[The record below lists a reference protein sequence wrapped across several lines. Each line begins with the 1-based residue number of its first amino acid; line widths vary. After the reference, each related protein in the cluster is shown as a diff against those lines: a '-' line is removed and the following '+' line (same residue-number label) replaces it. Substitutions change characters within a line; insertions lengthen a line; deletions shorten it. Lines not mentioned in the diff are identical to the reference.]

1 MKYGLKRSFSC
12 SKNSVCS
19 ILFMAVSILAFAC
32 ATGYTGR
39 MRDVTSSLR
48 SGRTEEALE
57 EYRESFTDST
67 GKDRLLYLMELGN
80 LMRFS
85 GRYDRAI
92 DLLLQADR
100 LSDQQRGTELDQEVL
115 SFLSSDLS
123 LEFRGADY
131 EKVFIN
137 YCLAAC
143 YASQGNM
150 EDALVECRRV
160 NDKLKVLN
168 TRYEEHKNRYSDD
181 AFIRYMMGILYE
193 KAGDSNN
200 ALIAYRNSAAVYD
213 SVYSRDYG
221 IDAPTR
227 VRADIL
233 RLSSELG
240 MSSVFNDYS
249 SRWPGVEWEQNSLQ
263 HDQGEIVVILEY
275 GTVPPRVEV
284 SRTFYVDD
292 RVYRMTLPA
301 IPEKGWGRSHRVSI
315 SCAGLRAEG
324 FLAEDVTAIAEK
336 NLEDQAGRNVARA
349 VARLVVKA
357 GMAQAGEEIVEELTE
372 EDSGISQAAGFLV
385 SLLGAATERADLR
398 AWLTLPSRI
407 YVARLAVPSGQRTA
421 TVSLDGRVV
430 YSGKVDVTSGGI
442 SLLFLRKD

>member
-1 MKYGLKRSFSC
+1 MKYGLKRSFGC
-12 SKNSVCS
+12 SRSSLCCVLFLVLW
-19 ILFMAVSILAFAC
+19 ILVSAC

-48 SGRTEEALE
+48 RGRTQEALE
-57 EYRESFTDST
+57 EYRETFTDST

-80 LMRFS
+80 LMRYA

-100 LSDQQRGTELDQEVL
+100 LSDSQRGTELDQEVL

-137 YCLAAC
+137 YCLAAS
-143 YASQGNM
+143 YASLGNM

-160 NDKLKVLN
+160 NDKLKAMN

-181 AFIRYMMGILYE
+181 AFIRYLMGILYE
-193 KAGDSNN
+193 KAGDLNN

-221 IDAPTR
+221 IDAPER

-233 RLSSELG
+233 RLASQLG

-249 SRWPGVEWEQNSLQ
+249 ARWPDVQWRQHSLQ

-301 IPEKGWGRSHRVSI
+301 IPEKGWGRTHRLSVTSG
-315 SCAGLRAEG
+315 GLSTEG

-349 VARLVVKA
+349 VARLAVKA

-407 YVARLAVPSGQRTA
+407 YVARLAVPSGSRTA
-421 TVSLDGRVV
+421 TVTLDGRVIHRGTV
-430 YSGKVDVTSGGI
+430 EVPSGGI
-442 SLLFLRKD
+442 TLLFLRED